1 MSLHQFLLSVALL
14 GLTAHNYSHANSTCD
29 YSAPTS
35 NTIRPNK
42 TIRLGGYFYT
52 GKLDISWYASNYDLL
67 DLNAKNDRQTIA
79 RLKEINPALRVF
91 QQFLANQI
99 AIKQTGAQAAE
110 GFELEKMGPWLLK
123 DDSGIPAHPR
133 GPYYLMMNISTDS
146 GWTEYFGGYARN
158 VILNTD
164 ADGIVLDEIP
174 LRKTGMFSNF
184 KNYPNDESW
193 QVDTIHFLSEFR
205 NIVKVPVLIN
215 AGELSTVK
223 KDGRVLWESF
233 SQEIDG
239 AWHEGWVR
247 FYGAHEFPHEGSS
260 WEWDI
265 RSAEDFSAAG
275 RPYIASAAFHDRTEL
290 EYALANYLLAVRGK
304 SLVFQPMVAYDQK
317 TRGGFNF
324 EIAQRAVIENEDLF
338 DIELGCA
345 LGKRQKF
352 DRIWIRKYSKGLVIV
367 NPNKRAVV
375 TPTTISG
382 HYLDASGKRLTLPI
396 QLEGFEGRILR
407 NAE

>member
-1 MSLHQFLLSVALL
+1 MNLKQFLLSVALL
-14 GLTAHNYSHANSTCD
+14 GLVSHNYSHAKSACD

-35 NTIRPNK
+35 KTIRPNK

-52 GKLDISWYASNYDLL
+52 GKLDALWYASNYDLL

-79 RLKEINPALRVF
+79 RLKDINPNLRVF

-110 GFELEKMGPWLLK
+110 GYELKKMESWLLK

-133 GPYYLMMNISTDS
+133 GPYYLMMNISADS
-146 GWTEYFGGYARN
+146 GWTEYFSSYAKN

-184 KNYPNDESW
+184 KKYPNDESW
-193 QVDTIHFLSEFR
+193 QDDTIRFLSQFR
-205 NIVKVPVLIN
+205 STVKVPVLIN
-215 AGELSTVK
+215 AGELSSVTR
-223 KDGRVLWESF
+223 DGRVLWESF
-233 SQEIDG
+233 SKEIDG
-239 AWHEGWVR
+239 AWHEGWIR
-247 FYGAHEFPHEGSS
+247 FYGAHQSPHEGSN

-265 RSAEDFSAAG
+265 RSAEKFSAAG
-275 RPYIASAAFHDRTEL
+275 KPYIASAAFRDRTEL
-290 EYALANYLLAVRGK
+290 EYALANYLLAIRGK

-324 EIAQRAVIENEDLF
+324 EIAQKAVIDNQDLF

-352 DRIWIRKYSKGLVIV
+352 GQLWIREYSKGLVIV
-367 NPNKRAVV
+367 NPNIRATV
-375 TPTTISG
+375 TPSTISG
-382 HYLDASGKRLTLPI
+382 HYLDTSGKRLTLPI
-396 QLEGFEGRILR
+396 QLDGFEGRILR
-407 NAE
+407 NSE